1 MGSRLDLGTNS
12 AIGVRA
18 GDYSFLHLDIATSR
32 YLCARQFFFRL
43 QPTHGIT
50 RTMTHARDSTSES
63 EDEERKKTLDF

>member
-32 YLCARQFFFRL
+32 YLCARQFFFPTAAYSWNYTDHDSCERL
-43 QPTHGIT
+43 YVRI
-50 RTMTHARDSTSES
+50 RR
-63 EDEERKKTLDF
+63 